1 MAGNNLSL
9 AIVVKL
15 LTDNFNKGANTVKST
30 LLTMQ
35 RNFYAFAAAAG
46 AGALGL
52 NNFLSKMIQVSKET
66 SRASI
71 ALKNV
76 SGSTASFADN
86 QKWLLDLAKRYGV
99 EINSLTTGFAK
110 FKAAADISSMS
121 LDDQRKI
128 FESVAR
134 ASVAFGLS
142 AEDQRGVFMALSQMM
157 SKNKV
162 MAEELRL
169 QLAERMPVAIQAMA
183 KAVGVSVNELD
194 AMMKQGKVMS
204 ADVLPKFA
212 DALNELIANPDLD
225 NLNKSLVDLSNTF
238 QQLVEKLGIGDLFK
252 RAVETATKA
261 LATLADNT
269 KNVMAVIYATIAGVF
284 VKGLTSI
291 FKGFAEDYDGA
302 VQSAVK
308 SLEKGAASA
317 QRVEKAM
324 AGLEIAKARVAKAEA
339 SYNAQIQKRDRLLER
354 QSKLSEK
361 AVVKRQ
367 QIEANLA
374 IANAKIKEREVAFHI
389 AKDGE
394 KTAASKLAA
403 VQQTT
408 AVQASAAQQQMAAQA
423 TATGWTRAYNIMSLG
438 AKKLFVSLKAMLA
451 ANIWAIALAA
461 VTALATKLAQAAKS
475 AIDIR
480 KNIKNIGEWEATSEM
495 RELDEAREYLNASD
509 ANVRAG
515 ALAKINDLL
524 GTQLTF
530 EDDIN
535 KAIEERLKILGAE
548 ERVRK
553 AKAEF
558 EKAEAWQNETG
569 SSADRNVREKYVAPY
584 RAEYEQ
590 ALKDYFSITGRQY
603 GEKSSTI
610 TPTSNGPIK
619 VEVVNINPNEITDNG
634 KYTRENLAQALNENL
649 SKYANKFVAQK
660 GFQDI
665 INQQRDTSGDW
676 KLTPTEI
683 LEADALFAQDKF
695 NEMLRYAG
703 EKGTLLGTELGEQLG
718 EAMANATSLKDAV
731 RFAEMLDA
739 LKEAQAGLRSIT
751 LNGIEGAVSDI
762 DSVVNAFDRLNQ
774 AIDEDATAWEK
785 IMDTFELFSTTIQA
799 VVGIMETVTQA
810 QEAAAQVK
818 KMTAATNIAAN
829 TGEAASEVGAK
840 VAAQSGG
847 WAALVAVPAAISAIL
862 AAFAMIPKFA
872 NGGIVSGG
880 PKQGDKILARL
891 NAGEAVLT
899 PTGLA
904 SLHDA
909 ADPKNARNI
918 HITGR
923 LVGRGRDLQ
932 AILDTETKYRNR
944 IG

>member
-1 MAGNNLSL
+1 MAGKNNLSL

-15 LTDNFNKGANTVKST
+15 LTDNFNKGANKVKST

-46 AGALGL
+46 AGTLGL
-52 NNFLSKMIQVSKET
+52 SNFLSKMIQVSKET

-183 KAVGVSVNELD
+183 KAVGVSVNKLD

-308 SLEKGAASA
+308 SVEKGAASA
-317 QRVEKAM
+317 QRAEKAM
-324 AGLEIAKARVAKAEA
+324 AGLEVAQARVTQTELAYNKALGKRDKVLEKLSKISA
-339 SYNAQIQKRDRLLER
+339 DDAQKR
-354 QSKLSEK
+354 EK
-361 AVVKRQ
+361 IEADLAMANAKVK
-367 QIEANLA
+367 IKEANLHKA
-374 IANAKIKEREVAFHI
+374 ME
-389 AKDGE
+389 GE

-403 VQQTT
+403 VQQTV
-408 AVQASAAQQQMAAQA
+408 AVQASAGQQQLAAQA

-438 AKKLFVSLKAMLA
+438 AKRLFVNLKAMLA

-535 KAIEERLKILGAE
+535 KAIEERLKILGVE

-558 EKAEAWQNETG
+558 EQAEAWQNETG
-569 SSADRNVREKYVAPY
+569 SSADRNVREKDVAPY

-590 ALKDYFSITGRQY
+590 ALKEYFRITGRQY
-603 GEKSSTI
+603 GEKSSAI
-610 TPTSNGPIK
+610 TPASYGPK
-619 VEVVNINPNEITDNG
+619 VVNINPNEITDNG
-634 KYTRENLAQALNENL
+634 KYTRENLAQALSASLN
-649 SKYANKFVAQK
+649 KYADKFVAQK
-660 GFQDI
+660 EFQDI

-718 EAMANATSLKDAV
+718 EAMANASTLKDAV

-785 IMDTFELFSTTIQA
+785 IMATFELFSSTIQA
-799 VVGIMETVTQA
+799 VVGIIETVTQA
-810 QEAAAQVK
+810 QEAAAMVK
-818 KMTAATNIAAN
+818 AMTAQTTIAAN

-840 VAAQSGG
+840 VAAESGG

-909 ADPKNARNI
+909 ADPKNVRNI
-918 HITGR
+918 RITGH

-932 AILDTETKYRNR
+932 AILDTENKYRNR